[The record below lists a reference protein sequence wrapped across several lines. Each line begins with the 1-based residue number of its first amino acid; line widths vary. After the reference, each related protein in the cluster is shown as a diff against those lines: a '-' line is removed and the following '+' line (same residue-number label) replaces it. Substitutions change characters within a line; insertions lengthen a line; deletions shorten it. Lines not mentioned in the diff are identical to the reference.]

1 MKQIKVEII
10 MDVEDYFIDEA
21 KRWEHHVENLL
32 DLESNPEMVK
42 VYDVKVTE
50 NNN

>member
-1 MKQIKVEII
+1 MKQISVEIT

-32 DLESNPEMVK
+32 DLESNPEIDKVYNVK
-42 VYDVKVTE
+42 VSEK
-50 NNN
+50 NN